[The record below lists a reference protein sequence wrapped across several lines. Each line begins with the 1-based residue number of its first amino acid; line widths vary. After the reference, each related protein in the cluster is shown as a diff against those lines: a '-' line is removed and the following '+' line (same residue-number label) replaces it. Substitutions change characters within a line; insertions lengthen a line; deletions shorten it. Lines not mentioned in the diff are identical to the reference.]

1 MAMPLSPRGSTRT
14 VQREGESAMSSHPA
28 RLYHV
33 GAKAPKR
40 STFADANRD
49 RDPRVFSKLFE
60 HMLASSTRGFR
71 RTMDDAV
78 RLIDKTSL
86 HLAGVGAQWARL
98 SSDVFGGKRACRS

>member
-1 MAMPLSPRGSTRT
+1 
-14 VQREGESAMSSHPA
+14 MSSHEG

-40 STFADANRD
+40 SKFADANSD

-71 RTMDDAV
+71 RTMDDA
-78 RLIDKTSL
+78 RPMSSISAITISP
-86 HLAGVGAQWARL
+86 GGRCSMARI
-98 SSDVFGGKRACRS
+98 AAW

>member
-1 MAMPLSPRGSTRT
+1 
-14 VQREGESAMSSHPA
+14 MSSHPA

>member
-1 MAMPLSPRGSTRT
+1 
-14 VQREGESAMSSHPA
+14 MSSHEG
-28 RLYHV
+28 RLYHL

-40 STFADANRD
+40 STFADANRN

-86 HLAGVGAQWARL
+86 HLAGVGAHMTHRIYPM
-98 SSDVFGGKRACRS
+98 C